1 MAIRLVT
8 TVLLLLL
15 LRPLLAA
22 ELPEF
27 VVVAHP
33 DVPVD
38 AISERELRRIYLGKS
53 RRWSGGLTIRPVML
67 DRGEMLARFVDE
79 ALGRTEENFSV
90 YWKRM
95 IFTGKGRPPRTFGTA
110 EELAFYVSMTPGA
123 IGYLPAD
130 AARPGVKVI
139 RVD

>member
-1 MAIRLVT
+1 MAVRLVSI
-8 TVLLLLL
+8 LLLLFL
-15 LRPLLAA
+15 ARPLLAV
-22 ELPEF
+22 ELPGL

-38 AISERELRRIYLGKS
+38 TISARELRRIYLGKS

-67 DRGEMLARFVDE
+67 DRGEFLARFVDE

-95 IFTGKGRPPRTFGTA
+95 IFTGKGRPPRMFETVD
-110 EELAFYVSMTPGA
+110 ELAFYVSMTPGA

-139 RVD
+139 RVH